1 MSDTVKGL
9 ITKGVGGAYSVCI
22 DGGKERAACQ
32 IRGGLRLGGIVPQA
46 GDRVTI
52 EPSGDPDLPYVIT
65 KILPRK
71 NNLVRPPV
79 ANVDYLILTFSVTD
93 PEPDLKLLDKLLII
107 SANLDITPL
116 IVFTKEDLG
125 KEAAAKYYDAYSE
138 CGYKVFVS
146 SKDSPVTAEDL
157 ENIFGKRPWTSRTE
171 EIMAE
176 NSEDANAEED
186 NQPANSTDHKK
197 ENEEIIRQKIVQAVI
212 EKAEKAKKAE
222 EPQKAEESDKPKE
235 S

>member
-1 MSDTVKGL
+1 MLTEH
-9 ITKGVGGAYSVCI
+9 
-22 DGGKERAACQ
+22 KEGHAQLAQ
-32 IRGGLRLGGIVPQA
+32 
-46 GDRVTI
+46 
-52 EPSGDPDLPYVIT
+52 
-65 KILPRK
+65 
-71 NNLVRPPV
+71 
-79 ANVDYLILTFSVTD
+79 
-93 PEPDLKLLDKLLII
+93 LLIDREVI
-107 SANLDITPL
+107 
-116 IVFTKEDLG
+116 F
-125 KEAAAKYYDAYSE
+125 
-138 CGYKVFVS
+138 
-146 SKDSPVTAEDL
+146 AEDL